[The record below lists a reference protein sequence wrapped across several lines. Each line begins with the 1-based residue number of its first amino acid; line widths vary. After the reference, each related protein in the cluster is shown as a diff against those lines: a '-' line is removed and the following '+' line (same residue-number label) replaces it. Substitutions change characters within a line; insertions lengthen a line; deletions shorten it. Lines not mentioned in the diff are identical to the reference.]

1 MKTRKTRLSELA
13 KQMGTREEHPVAQQ
27 EAKPTP
33 PAPNP
38 REDKNDSIKISV
50 MLPPDVY
57 KLLLEESTRR
67 KIARERDAS
76 ISGIIRDTLVRH
88 L

>member
-13 KQMGTREEHPVAQQ
+13 KQIGTREEQPISQK
-27 EAKPTP
+27 EAKPIPQTL
-33 PAPNP
+33 NL
-38 REDKNDSIKISV
+38 REDKSDSIKISV